1 MRHLFK
7 LPHDGFDINV
17 NEPKIIII
25 SNAKCMS
32 FTEFTTYFLKTDGTI
47 YFRGVLVEDNDQY
60 IIKILPVK
68 FGTEENFESLYFL
81 IKYND
86 LESIVAAIKNGN
98 IFRLENNNFVKTKY
112 KTIFDYYTKEQK
124 MTNKTV
130 YMSQHIW
137 AEEELVFIRKH
148 FEIFNKLDS
157 GAFGQVFK
165 VQHNLDKQFY
175 AIKSIKLPGNKF
187 FSNVASDINSV
198 TFYI

>member
-112 KTIFDYYTKEQK
+112 KTIFDYYTKEHK
-124 MTNKTV
+124 ITDKTV
-130 YMSQHIW
+130 YMSQEIW
-137 AEEELVFIRKH
+137 SEKNEEMPIFKKGQM
-148 FEIFNKLDS
+148 EILKKLDF
-157 GAFGQVFK
+157 GTFGQVFK
-165 VQHNLDKQFY
+165 VKHQVDHQFY
-175 AIKSIKLPGNKF
+175 AVKIISIPSILIICLT
-187 FSNVASDINSV
+187 SNN
-198 TFYI
+198 YN